1 MTNQN
6 SRTELLI
13 GKENID
19 ILKGSKVAV
28 FGLGGVGSYVVEA
41 LARSGIGALVLID
54 HDEVEVPTDEDT
66 DLEEITADSKFH
78 DFDEWDSL
86 IALAVLNMTE
96 KKYGKKITFDEMKK
110 CVTVTDL
117 FNLIDKK

>member
-1 MTNQN
+1 MEIKDFIVNFADQ
-6 SRTELLI
+6 
-13 GKENID
+13 
-19 ILKGSKVAV
+19 
-28 FGLGGVGSYVVEA
+28 F
-41 LARSGIGALVLID
+41 
-54 HDEVEVPTDEDT
+54 EDT
-66 DLEEITADSKFH
+66 DPEEITAETQFH
-78 DFDEWDSL
+78 DLEEWDSL